1 MATKK
6 LDVEKFTGDN
16 DFHLWRL
23 KMRVSLV
30 HQGIE
35 EVLEDRD
42 GILREVGD
50 QTLTAGLWKKLE
62 DLYTKKSLT
71 KRLSTKKRLYT
82 LQMEEGTSLA
92 TYVDAFNKIILD
104 LEDIN
109 VKIEDEDKVIILISS
124 LPPSY
129 EHFVDT
135 LLYGRQTL
143 TMQNVKKQKEEQ
155 RRGKAGKGRKN
166 RRSKSKN
173 KTLKCFQYHKEDHF
187 KRDCP
192 ERKNKP
198 KDNKYKNRNVAVVS
212 EELDDGY
219 DSAGVFVASFNQTED
234 KARCSIRVESSVL
247 KVLKGAIVLMKGDMA
262 NGLYKLQGKAVL
274 GEVNIVQNHIQDK
287 TYLWHL
293 RLGHI
298 SEKGLKELE
307 RQGALEGDKIST
319 LGFCEECI
327 LGKSSRT
334 RFKTAVHSTKGTLDY
349 IHADLWGPSQ
359 IDSLGGA

>member
-1 MATKK
+1 M
-6 LDVEKFTGDN
+6 
-16 DFHLWRL
+16 
-23 KMRVSLV
+23 
-30 HQGIE
+30 
-35 EVLEDRD
+35 
-42 GILREVGD
+42 
-50 QTLTAGLWKKLE
+50 
-62 DLYTKKSLT
+62 
-71 KRLSTKKRLYT
+71 
-82 LQMEEGTSLA
+82 
-92 TYVDAFNKIILD
+92 
-104 LEDIN
+104 
-109 VKIEDEDKVIILISS
+109 
-124 LPPSY
+124 
-129 EHFVDT
+129 
-135 LLYGRQTL
+135 
-143 TMQNVKKQKEEQ
+143 
-155 RRGKAGKGRKN
+155 
-166 RRSKSKN
+166 
-173 KTLKCFQYHKEDHF
+173 
-187 KRDCP
+187 
-192 ERKNKP
+192 
-198 KDNKYKNRNVAVVS
+198 
-212 EELDDGY
+212 
-219 DSAGVFVASFNQTED
+219 ASFNQTEGKWFLDSSCTYHMCPNKKLFFTYQPYDSGKILMGNNAFCKVTGIGSIRLKMHDGIVGELINVRHVLKLKRNLISLSMLD